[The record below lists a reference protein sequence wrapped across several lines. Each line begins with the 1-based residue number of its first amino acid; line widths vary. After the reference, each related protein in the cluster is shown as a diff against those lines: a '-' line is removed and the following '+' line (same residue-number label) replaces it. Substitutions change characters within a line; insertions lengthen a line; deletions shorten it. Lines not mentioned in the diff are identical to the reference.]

1 MIVEEEFWVKIGW
14 KERDKVTERKQ
25 EVKGVKGARKDAK
38 ISRIRREEREREQE
52 KAFSKKANIHRRRA
66 TSEGNTKSSRKQT
79 KKRSSRKI
87 NEPQSI
93 QERRGGKL
101 SLIWVFFLFLALR
114 PGNSNLLYQLSID
127 TSFSSSS
134 KSRFSKILAFISSK
148 PSRRFIAQITF

>member
-1 MIVEEEFWVKIGW
+1 M
-14 KERDKVTERKQ
+14 TERKQ

-38 ISRIRREEREREQE
+38 IGRIRREEREREQE

-79 KKRSSRKI
+79 KKRSSRKR
-87 NEPQSI
+87 NEPQRI
-93 QERRGGKL
+93 RERRGGKL
-101 SLIWVFFLFLALR
+101 SRSWVFFFFALR
-114 PGNSNLLYQLSID
+114 PGNSSLLYQLSID

-148 PSRRFIAQITF
+148 PSRRFIAQRTF